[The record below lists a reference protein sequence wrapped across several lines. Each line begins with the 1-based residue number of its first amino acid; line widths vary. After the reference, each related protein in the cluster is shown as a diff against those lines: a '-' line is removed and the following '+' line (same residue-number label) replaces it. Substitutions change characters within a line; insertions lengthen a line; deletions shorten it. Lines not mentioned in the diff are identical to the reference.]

1 MTETTT
7 EQRLSVL
14 QARFDEMIAA
24 NREEPGSYVLTEIAE
39 VRLPLIGLALDKHGA
54 ELLSVQA
61 ERKRVSEESAA
72 ATQAFEQ
79 AKIRLL
85 AAGEADKTAWFA
97 EINCTSAIEALTK
110 ERDDLLAAQRSIR
123 RARG

>member
-1 MTETTT
+1 MTETITK
-7 EQRLSVL
+7 QRLAEL
-14 QARFDEMIAA
+14 QVKFDEMTSA
-24 NREEPGSYVLTEIAE
+24 NREKPDTYVLTEIAE
-39 VRLPLIGLALDKHGA
+39 VRLPLTGLALG
-54 ELLSVQA
+54 ELSTKLSALQA
-61 ERKRVSEESAA
+61 ERKRTTEELAA

-97 EINCTSAIEALTK
+97 EINCTSTIEALTK
-110 ERDDLLAAQRSIR
+110 ERDDLLAAQRSNR